1 MHGLMPLLAHGAL
14 GSLDEILALVLIGGL
29 AVVFVVVGFMS
40 RREEADLP
48 AQPDQPATGE
58 QNEST
63 AADHYRLD

>member
-1 MHGLMPLLAHGAL
+1 MHGLMPLAHGVF
-14 GSLDEILALVLIGGL
+14 GSLDEVLALVLIGGL

-48 AQPDQPATGE
+48 GETDQPTGSE
-58 QNEST
+58 QNESK